1 MPGPKAEGES
11 GPGTPEAVPKADMES
26 RLVASRRQLS
36 ALTEEPIW
44 NLRFPG
50 REAFAGTA
58 DHLARDTRRI
68 RG

>member
-1 MPGPKAEGES
+1 
-11 GPGTPEAVPKADMES
+11 MES

-36 ALTEEPIW
+36 ALAEEPIW